1 MALAAGGWYLLS
13 RERPC
18 EFEYRCE
25 VSGENQLKVTVSVT
39 NSWFSKGR
47 TYEFPVTDQ
56 AVSWEEDAAAE
67 TSGSG
72 ASLYVGRGQTES
84 LTYQVTLGQ
93 SGKHGA
99 QGTAGES
106 FCVFDGL
113 HALLLPAEA
122 YVEGIPSDEVL
133 MSRLSVVLE
142 VPEGWSAV
150 NPFEQMEHVTWPDLY
165 DLTNDCFAM
174 GRFVTAELTS
184 EEGGVLRVHT
194 AENGWQPEEQD
205 QEALLSLLDYYIGLF
220 GIEKEYDV
228 IFLPSDTAVIGG
240 AGRHSVGASFDP
252 EESRD
257 WELLSH
263 RMFHAFLDSRVRGQS
278 IHQAPLLWLAE
289 GLATYYENMALQSL
303 PETVKN
309 QFGWEKDRQLADLYD
324 QYLYMRYKEPLLY
337 QIEPEEEADLMSQ
350 AQVEFLHYIQ
360 APLTVA
366 WLEEETGEEN
376 AVLSDLLEHYD
387 EGAYSV
393 RDMTGRLLGSEEAE
407 RAWDAYF
414 AGTEVLPLWQLGTV
428 SREPEEILANLNEA
442 EITLG
447 SWLDDELGYYPIETM
462 SLEGLETL
470 KESGQLDRVSYAD
483 EETEEYIS
491 QYAETIDSLLRENC
505 LRAELTGNEADDPMT
520 RYEVLGN
527 EEVAEAW
534 KSWISGGCKTP
545 FQIE

>member
-194 AENGWQPEEQD
+194 AEKGWQPEEEG
-205 QEALLSLLDYYIGLF
+205 QEALLCLLDYYSGLF
-220 GIEKEYDV
+220 GMEKEYD
-228 IFLPSDTAVIGG
+228 IILLSPDTAVIGG